1 MSSFG
6 IQAECSLHFSVC
18 DLVAFSEAETS
29 YHSLNC
35 LVFRL
40 LFTKVFV
47 LTEACGSNLSAF
59 VLFLF
64 TELATIQAVCLIM
77 WNSLQWQSSLLLLQS
92 GHTCLQLHGY
102 FTCLITSFF
111 LDESKS
117 WTRCKIH
124 SDVVRSKTFQMMT
137 LWLAVIVILEKSIYV
152 GCDPGSWAS
161 KITGVPQP
169 IQFPGEPGGPWA
181 PPSGA

>member
-1 MSSFG
+1 MQWQISLYCCLGKSIPILIAKMLLSLHGQQLGGTGVCLCACTGVENMSSFG

-111 LDESKS
+111 LDENKS
-117 WTRCKIH
+117 
-124 SDVVRSKTFQMMT
+124 
-137 LWLAVIVILEKSIYV
+137 
-152 GCDPGSWAS
+152 
-161 KITGVPQP
+161 
-169 IQFPGEPGGPWA
+169 
-181 PPSGA
+181 